1 MNRAY
6 GLVRMSPH
14 FAAYSFVDRIT
25 EFVPAKHA
33 RGEFAVP
40 PQLPGFS
47 SCLVAEAVGQLA
59 AWISMAHID
68 FRGRPVA
75 ALATETRFHGDAKPG
90 RTLELAIDIDDC
102 DDDAVA
108 YSGSASVDGK
118 TIIELI
124 HCLGPML
131 PVADFDEPD
140 ALRQRF
146 ALLRTIGASPHRFE
160 GVTLP
165 TVVTR
170 EHVPGHALKATLP
183 VPLDAPFFGDHF
195 PRRAVFPA
203 TLLLDTQI
211 RLALGLAREALP
223 QNDGETPRPIRVSN
237 VKMRAFILPGQDVA
251 LTIDLAP
258 FTNGVAKASLGARI
272 GERVVATAR
281 LEIAATK
288 GAAAKPQAWGSK

>member
-1 MNRAY
+1 
-6 GLVRMSPH
+6 MSPH
-14 FAAYSFVDRIT
+14 FAAFSFVDRIT
-25 EFVPAKHA
+25 DFVPAKHA
-33 RGEFAVP
+33 RGQFAI
-40 PQLPGFS
+40 PGHLADFS

-59 AWISMAHID
+59 AWVSMAHID

-75 ALATETRFHGDAKPG
+75 ALATETRFHGDAMPG
-90 RTLELAIDIDDC
+90 RTLDLAVDIDDC

-108 YSGSASVDGK
+108 YSGSASIDG
-118 TIIELI
+118 TIISELI

-140 ALRQRF
+140 ALRERF
-146 ALLRTIGASPHRFE
+146 TLLRTTGAPPDRFQ

-165 TVVTR
+165 AVTTVER
-170 EHVPGHALKATLP
+170 VPGQALKATLS

-211 RLALGLAREALP
+211 RLALGLAREAP
-223 QNDGETPRPIRVSN
+223 RWKDRQTPHPSRVTN
-237 VKMRAFILPGQDVA
+237 VKMRAFILPGQDVD

-258 FTNGVAKASLGARI
+258 VTNGVAKAALGARI
-272 GERVVATAR
+272 DERVVATAR
-281 LEIAATK
+281 LEIRA
-288 GAAAKPQAWGSK
+288 

>member
-1 MNRAY
+1 MP
-6 GLVRMSPH
+6 PH

-25 EFVPAKHA
+25 DFVPAKHA

-40 PQLPGFS
+40 PQLPDFS

-59 AWISMAHID
+59 AWVSMAHID

-75 ALATETRFHGDAKPG
+75 ALATETRFHGDAMPG
-90 RTLELAIDIDDC
+90 RMLELAVDIDDC

-131 PVADFDEPD
+131 PVAEFDEPD
-140 ALRQRF
+140 ALRERF
-146 ALLRTIGASPHRFE
+146 ALLRTTGAPPHRFQ

-165 TVVTR
+165 KVTTR
-170 EHVPGHALKATLP
+170 ERVPGQALKATLS

-203 TLLLDTQI
+203 TLLLDMQI
-211 RLALGLAREALP
+211 RLALDLAREAFP
-223 QNDGETPRPIRVSN
+223 QNEKEVPHPVRVSN
-237 VKMRAFILPGQDVA
+237 VKMRTFILPGQDVE
-251 LTIDLAP
+251 LTIDLSP
-258 FTNGVAKASLGARI
+258 RVNGVAKAALGARI

-281 LEIAATK
+281 LEIS
-288 GAAAKPQAWGSK
+288 AWGSNECAA

>member
-1 MNRAY
+1 
-6 GLVRMSPH
+6 MSPH

-25 EFVPAKHA
+25 DFVPAKHA
-33 RGEFAVP
+33 RGVFAVP
-40 PQLPGFS
+40 PHLADFS

-59 AWISMAHID
+59 AWVSMAHID

-75 ALATETRFHGDAKPG
+75 ALATETRFHGDAIPG
-90 RTLELAIDIDDC
+90 RILELAVDIDDC
-102 DDDAVA
+102 DDEAVA

-131 PVADFDEPD
+131 PVAEFDEPD
-140 ALRQRF
+140 ALRERF
-146 ALLRTIGASPHRFE
+146 ALLRTTGASPHRFD

-165 TVVTR
+165 AVTTR
-170 EHVPGHALKATLP
+170 EHLPGQSLKAALHVP
-183 VPLDAPFFGDHF
+183 VDAPFFADHF

-211 RLALGLAREALP
+211 RLALGVAREAWS
-223 QNDGETPRPIRVSN
+223 QKGDETPRPIRVSN
-237 VKMRAFILPGQDVA
+237 VKMRAFILPGQDVE

-258 FTNGVAKASLGARI
+258 LANGVAKASLGARI

-281 LEIAATK
+281 LEIRA
-288 GAAAKPQAWGSK
+288 